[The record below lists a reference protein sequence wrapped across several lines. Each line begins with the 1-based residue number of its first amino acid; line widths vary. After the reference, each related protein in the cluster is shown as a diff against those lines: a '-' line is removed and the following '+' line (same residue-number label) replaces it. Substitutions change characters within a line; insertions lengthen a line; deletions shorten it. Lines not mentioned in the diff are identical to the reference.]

1 MPATGS
7 SAPVD
12 GRALIRSPIMIS
24 KSESQHS
31 RPSWDDYFMGIAL
44 QVARRSTCDRA
55 RVGAIIVK
63 DRRILTTGY
72 NGSPAGL
79 PHCDEIGHLM
89 VNGHCV
95 RTLHAEQNAIIQAAL
110 HGVGV
115 ADSTMYVT
123 HQPCL
128 TCAKMIINAG
138 IRRVVYGG
146 HYPDPHA
153 VAFLKDA
160 GVALEAHAIWGDA
173 GESLSEDDGGK
184 AGER

>member
-1 MPATGS
+1 
-7 SAPVD
+7 V
-12 GRALIRSPIMIS
+12 RLLLVFPIMSDTAEPKHI
-24 KSESQHS
+24 

-79 PHCDEIGHLM
+79 PHCDEIGHLILA
-89 VNGHCV
+89 GHCV

-115 ADSTMYVT
+115 AGSTMYVT

-138 IRRVVYGG
+138 IRRVVFAG
-146 HYPDPHA
+146 HYPDANA
-153 VAFLKDA
+153 VTFLEEA
-160 GVALEAHAIWGDA
+160 GVTLELHPIPRDELQALSGEAGTVQ
-173 GESLSEDDGGK
+173 GEAMDG
-184 AGER
+184 

>member
-1 MPATGS
+1 MPLS
-7 SAPVD
+7 S
-12 GRALIRSPIMIS
+12 
-24 KSESQHS
+24 HF
-31 RPSWDDYFMGIAL
+31 RPSWDDYFMGITF

-79 PHCDEIGHLM
+79 PHCDEVGHLM

-115 ADSTMYVT
+115 AGSTMYVT

-138 IRRVVYGG
+138 IRRVVHAGRYLDQNALDFLLQADVKLQP
-146 HYPDPHA
+146 YPTADT
-153 VAFLKDA
+153 
-160 GVALEAHAIWGDA
+160 E
-173 GESLSEDDGGK
+173 ESL
-184 AGER
+184 AANNQ

>member
-1 MPATGS
+1 MTEPS
-7 SAPVD
+7 
-12 GRALIRSPIMIS
+12 RF
-24 KSESQHS
+24 
-31 RPSWDDYFMGIAL
+31 RPSWDEYFMGITF
-44 QVARRSTCDRA
+44 QVAMRSTCDRA

-79 PHCDEIGHLM
+79 QHCDEIGHLII
-89 VNGHCV
+89 NGHCV

-115 ADSTMYVT
+115 AGGTIYVT

-138 IRRVVYGG
+138 LRRVVYAGT
-146 HYPDPHA
+146 YPDENA
-153 VAFLKDA
+153 VEFLTSA
-160 GVALEAHAIWGDA
+160 GVELQAFSSVPEAAEGRSD
-173 GESLSEDDGGK
+173 LP
-184 AGER
+184 